1 MANSIVSKFKDKKI
15 IIAGLS
21 ILVLV
26 FSFLA
31 FKFLKKNHVPIAMA
45 LDDGY
50 TYPTIVSITS
60 MMENKNRNTVYD
72 FYVMHPGEFS
82 DESKGKLKS
91 LENKYS
97 GCNINL
103 IDMSDKYK
111 NAYDKGHIT
120 TPTYYRLSLPD
131 LLPNLDKIIWMDG
144 DTLIFKDLSEMFN
157 VDMKKYC
164 YKGFLDYK
172 WHLPEMDRLGL
183 STDNYICAGVMLINL
198 KELRNCNAVEECN
211 KFINEN
217 NDKISAHDQT
227 VINAMYIDRIGVL
240 PAKFGI
246 FNDFNNEEE
255 AMEYPEKYVPS
266 SKKYSKEEMK
276 NAFNNPTIV
285 HCVRK
290 PWKNL
295 EVPFAEVWWEY
306 AKKSD
311 FYDQIVAFGSNF

>member
-31 FKFLKKNHVPIAMA
+31 FKFLKKNHIPIAMA

-131 LLPNLDKIIWMDG
+131 LLPDLDKIIWMDG

-157 VDMKKYC
+157 VDMKNY
-164 YKGFLDYK
+164 YFKGFLDNAWK
-172 WHLPEMDRLGL
+172 FGEDFGVETP
-183 STDNYICAGVMLINL
+183 NYICAGVMVVNL
-198 KELRNCNAVEECN
+198 KELRKDDMV
-211 KFINEN
+211 KRFSDFIEEN
-217 NDKISAHDQT
+217 NEKLKQHDQT
-227 VINAMYIDRIGVL
+227 VINIVCKDKVCKLDPKYC
-240 PAKFGI
+240 I
-246 FNDFNNEEE
+246 FNSYVTKESAEE
-255 AMEYPEKYVPS
+255 YVNILNP
-266 SKKYSKEEMK
+266 KAAYSKEEMV
-276 NAFNNPTIV
+276 NAADNPTVV
-285 HCVRK
+285 HCVNK
-290 PWKNL
+290 PWKSLNAPL
-295 EVPFAEVWWEY
+295 AKTWWEY